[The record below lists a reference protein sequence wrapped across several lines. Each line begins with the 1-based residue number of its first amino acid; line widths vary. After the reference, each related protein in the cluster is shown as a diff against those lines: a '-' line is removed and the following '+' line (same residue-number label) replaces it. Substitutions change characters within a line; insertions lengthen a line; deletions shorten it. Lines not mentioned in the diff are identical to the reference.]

1 MKHKKEKCKSKYED
15 DKLRKKDKKK
25 HKKRKKHDT
34 SNSSDD
40 DSAVEQEWVEKSV
53 IETDRT
59 NQDVPT
65 STSKEEPCKRE
76 EWMTVNS
83 IFPCVFNDKK
93 SSSVSSDKRAGK
105 CDLDKLGQSDKEL
118 NPYWK
123 EGGNGLPS
131 VDSTGTNRGP
141 IMDVNWLKKSLRRAY
156 EEAEREGKSIEEI
169 AAQRWGS
176 LEVIQSMISKAEMS
190 SRDKYKKQYDRR
202 DYDKYKLENHAKK
215 SERYRTSGECSNH
228 SVNSKSDY
236 HRSRR
241 RRSRSGSSDRNE
253 QHSTRNNAQY
263 EKRKQTYKR
272 PVDYV
277 DDDCSVSTSYN
288 ARGSTTKRWQ
298 KATESDK
305 VKDTRS
311 NASESKTVS
320 IELNVNNISDKKE
333 TNTVPELDLNKLGAK
348 IVKAEIMGDTKLVAE
363 LKLQLK
369 QARELA
375 TNAVRL
381 NESEKDQIVTLTRTD
396 SKGVTRP
403 LEHRNQS
410 TDSSRSTKRKTAQTH
425 TAGKRTLHYFDD
437 DKYSLQELFQRE
449 KGRSA
454 NEDDAAFI
462 KVASKSMNMDEIFE
476 EQITRVQDSSKRDE
490 QDRSLA
496 IKEHKRLSKSLDTCH
511 WCIDSKYMLKHM
523 IVAMDSEICLSLPAY
538 TSLTEGHCIITPV
551 HHIACQL
558 QLDENIWEK
567 LKAYKQALYN
577 MFAEQN
583 KYPVFYEIYKN
594 RHKFVHMQLECV
606 PLPKEIG
613 ELIPMYFKKA
623 LLECETEWS
632 MNKKIIDLEHKDI
645 KQAVPNGLS
654 YFMVEFEISKGYAH
668 VIEDEHLFPKNFA
681 EEIIGGMLDLDHDIW
696 RKPRKETFDQ
706 QREKVLKFSETWKS
720 YDCART

>member
-1 MKHKKEKCKSKYED
+1 MKHKKEKCKSKYEN
-15 DKLRKKDKKK
+15 DKSRKKDK
-25 HKKRKKHDT
+25 KKRKKHDT

-53 IETDRT
+53 IQTDLT
-59 NQDVPT
+59 NQNVPT
-65 STSKEEPCKRE
+65 STRKEESCKRE
-76 EWMTVNS
+76 DWMTVNS

-93 SSSVSSDKRAGK
+93 PSSVSSDKQK

-131 VDSTGTNRGP
+131 VDSVSTNRDQS
-141 IMDVNWLKKSLRRAY
+141 MDANWLKKSLKRAQ
-156 EEAEREGKSIEEI
+156 EEAEREGKSLEEI

-176 LEVIQSMISKAEMS
+176 LEVIQSMISKAEKMC
-190 SRDKYKKQYDRR
+190 SRGNYKKQYDRR
-202 DYDKYKLENHAKK
+202 DDHVKK
-215 SERYRTSGECSNH
+215 SERYKTSGECLNYSA
-228 SVNSKSDY
+228 NSKSDY

-241 RRSRSGSSDRNE
+241 YRSRSRSSDRNE
-253 QHSTRNNAQY
+253 QHSMRNNAQY

-272 PVDYV
+272 PVDCT
-277 DDDCSVSTSYN
+277 DDDYSVSTSYN
-288 ARGSTTKRWQ
+288 AHCSTTKRWQ
-298 KATESDK
+298 KATVSDK
-305 VKDTRS
+305 IKDTRS
-311 NASESKTVS
+311 NASELKTISVES
-320 IELNVNNISDKKE
+320 NSNVNNISGNKE
-333 TNTVPELDLNKLGAK
+333 INTVPELDLNKLGAK

-363 LKLQLK
+363 LKIQLK
-369 QARELA
+369 EARKLA
-375 TNAVRL
+375 TNAIRL
-381 NESEKDQIVTLTRTD
+381 NESEKDQTVILTRTD
-396 SKGVTRP
+396 MKGVTRP

-410 TDSSRSTKRKTAQTH
+410 TDSSRNTKRKTAQTH

-454 NEDDAAFI
+454 NEDDAAFT
-462 KVASKSMNMDEIFE
+462 KVASRTMNMDEIFE
-476 EQITRVQDSSKRDE
+476 EQITRVQESSKRDE
-490 QDRSLA
+490 KDRSLA

-538 TSLTEGHCIITPV
+538 TSLTEGHCMITPV
-551 HHIACQL
+551 QHIACQL

-594 RHKFVHMQLECV
+594 RHKFAHMQLECV

-654 YFMVEFEISKGYAH
+654 YFMVEFEIGKGYAH
-668 VIEDEHLFPKNFA
+668 IIEDEHLFPKNFA
-681 EEIIGGMLDLDHDIW
+681 EEIIGGMLDLDHDVW
-696 RKPRKETFDQ
+696 RKPRKETFDK
-706 QREKVLKFSETWKS
+706 QREKVLKFSEIWKN
-720 YDCART
+720 YDCTIT